1 MLRCAW
7 DGACIHF
14 KFGASLFL
22 WSPADNSIE
31 SPDRWACLAIDSQS
45 LYLRVFDEATLD
57 IASAGKGNNSFAIVW
72 FMLARS
78 LECI

>member
-7 DGACIHF
+7 DGACIYY

-22 WSPADNSIE
+22 WSPDNSIE

-45 LYLRVFDEATLD
+45 LYLHALVTAALD
-57 IASAGKGNNSFAIVW
+57 IISAGKGNNSFAVVW
-72 FMLARS
+72 FMLARP
-78 LECI
+78 LGCI